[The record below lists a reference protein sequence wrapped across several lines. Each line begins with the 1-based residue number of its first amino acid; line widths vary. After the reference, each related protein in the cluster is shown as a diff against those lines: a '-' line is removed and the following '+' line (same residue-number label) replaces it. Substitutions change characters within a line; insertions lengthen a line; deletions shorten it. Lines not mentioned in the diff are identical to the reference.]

1 MGNKYSKW
9 LDGTQFNNSV
19 RLRRRYDNIDTT
31 PMCTPMVRYEYKKNI
46 ISKPGRFE
54 GELNELQKK
63 ILSLV
68 TFHGFLSSKQI
79 QTFLELQGMEVS
91 MSEITRTLEYLIY
104 YNLVERN
111 TVIRRETTYNREKLQ
126 YVNTNCEGVKL
137 YSQGVFKPFERTN
150 FPSCPLKNLSILKQ
164 ESGNAIPSL
173 AISMHIVNQILLNN
187 MIYAD
192 NVQRFRIAQIKY
204 LPGMRLVVPLEIVT
218 ENRTYYFVNSLF
230 LTAYRL
236 QEVLSN
242 WGDYSARLQGKDSN
256 SEIYTKKHNRNGELP
271 QRKYERFTL
280 VIIAVSNVHLMQ
292 VMDIVN
298 KADIEDFDIAFTV
311 YDDWFQPRKGNFFLR
326 EAIR

>member
-1 MGNKYSKW
+1 M
-9 LDGTQFNNSV
+9 
-19 RLRRRYDNIDTT
+19 
-31 PMCTPMVRYEYKKNI
+31 
-46 ISKPGRFE
+46 
-54 GELNELQKK
+54 
-63 ILSLV
+63 
-68 TFHGFLSSKQI
+68 
-79 QTFLELQGMEVS
+79 
-91 MSEITRTLEYLIY
+91 
-104 YNLVERN
+104 
-111 TVIRRETTYNREKLQ
+111 
-126 YVNTNCEGVKL
+126 
-137 YSQGVFKPFERTN
+137 
-150 FPSCPLKNLSILKQ
+150 KNLSILKQ
-164 ESGNAIPSL
+164 ESGNAISSL

-204 LPGMRLVVPLEIVT
+204 LPGMRLVVPFEIVT

-256 SEIYTKKHNRNGELP
+256 IEIYTKKHNRNGELP

-280 VIIAVSNVHLMQ
+280 VIIAVSNVHLMH

-298 KADIEDFDIAFTV
+298 KANIEDFDIAFTI
-311 YDDWFQPRKGNFFLR
+311 YDDWFQPKKGNFFLR